1 MVIDVIE
8 TALDISLDDPLVGC
22 PLTSA
27 VFCLRSR
34 TDAHA
39 DMLQGAVAASPGSKP
54 VRHMPE
60 ASLEDR
66 LQDILD
72 RALNHAITHGRD
84 AKGPELPGWRGFG
97 ISFLREGLGL

>member
-1 MVIDVIE
+1 MQECASSLCGSVQRAAWRE
-8 TALDISLDDPLVGC
+8 GTARHRLHAKALDIPLDDPLVGC

-27 VFCLRSR
+27 IFCLRSR
-34 TDAHA
+34 THAHA
-39 DMLQGAVAASPGSKP
+39 DMLQGAVAASSGSKP

-84 AKGPELPGWRGFG
+84 T
-97 ISFLREGLGL
+97 